1 MKKKWINHLGLCGIV
16 FFIIHILWFST
27 ATGSN
32 SRPYSA
38 VIRVENG
45 MLTLFVKET
54 PLIDILDKLSD
65 QTGMGYEIYTDTGR
79 KITANYSNIPL
90 DEGLKRLLSPSNLII
105 VYSAKKIASKI
116 VNIKKIIVYDQ
127 SGSSSDERIKRETS
141 GSGNGRDEDRRTG
154 TNPNKKPEK
163 TNGIKSLEA
172 YAEQLND
179 ADSDIREEAVIDMA
193 DEYEEAALIYLE
205 QALVLDGDD
214 EVRIAAAEEI
224 GELESEEGIEILAK
238 GLNDPDEDVRE
249 AVVDALGEIRGE
261 KALPVLHKALKDRNK
276 DIREA
281 AAELIE
287 EIEEEVTETD

>member
-1 MKKKWINHLGLCGIV
+1 MKKWLNHLRFCGIV
-16 FFIIHILWFST
+16 FFIIHILWLPT
-27 ATGSN
+27 ATESY
-32 SRPYSA
+32 SRSDSA

-65 QTGMGYEIYTDTGR
+65 QTGMGYEIYVDTGR

-90 DEGLKRLLSPSNLII
+90 DEGLKRLLSPANLII
-105 VYSAKKIASKI
+105 VYSAKKIATRI
-116 VNIKKIIVYDQ
+116 VNIKKVIVYDQ
-127 SGSSSDERIKRETS
+127 SGSNRGQRTKKETS
-141 GSGNGRDEDRRTG
+141 GSGNGRDEERKTG
-154 TNPNKKPEK
+154 MNPNNKPEK
-163 TNGIKSLEA
+163 TDAIKSLEA

-179 ADSDIREEAVIDMA
+179 ADSDIREEAVIYMA

-214 EVRIAAAEEI
+214 DVRIAAAEEI
-224 GELESEEGIEILAK
+224 GELESDEGIEILAK

-249 AVVDALGEIRGE
+249 AVVDALGEIRGK